1 MGYKYSGDAILGV
14 SLSVNTPKPL
24 DSRSVVENLSELY
37 NIPENT
43 AYQGMTV
50 ANISNGNLYMLVDKS
65 KINEKAGWKA
75 SYESIQ
81 IITCTEKE
89 YKEWEENTNENYTPK
104 DETKSFLHQDTYYYI
119 YEDSLSPATEEQEY
133 LTRKWGEQIE
143 DSLKKKGSE
152 EAVIAL
158 DKRVTAD
165 ENNLKDN
172 YLKKVEI
179 IDTYATKTLLQTSLQ
194 DTLINYYTKDESD
207 GLFVTKETANDYVTI
222 EMLKGS
228 NSEDDDFIFVTQN
241 QYSKNREEDANEFT
255 TKNLISESTTTQTQ
269 TIKNS
274 DGESVLTSTNNV
286 LLVNGDQIALL
297 KEVPKIICISQSD
310 YDKETNLDP
319 DTYYYVYEPDNDFE
333 NGFVKGSQIEEYYY
347 NKNTIDKK
355 LKELIDRI
363 ELLEAY
369 HKS

>member
-143 DSLKKKGSE
+143 DSLKKKGS
-152 EAVIAL
+152 
-158 DKRVTAD
+158 
-165 ENNLKDN
+165 
-172 YLKKVEI
+172 
-179 IDTYATKTLLQTSLQ
+179 
-194 DTLINYYTKDESD
+194 
-207 GLFVTKETANDYVTI
+207 
-222 EMLKGS
+222 
-228 NSEDDDFIFVTQN
+228 
-241 QYSKNREEDANEFT
+241 
-255 TKNLISESTTTQTQ
+255 
-269 TIKNS
+269 
-274 DGESVLTSTNNV
+274 
-286 LLVNGDQIALL
+286 
-297 KEVPKIICISQSD
+297 
-310 YDKETNLDP
+310 
-319 DTYYYVYEPDNDFE
+319 
-333 NGFVKGSQIEEYYY
+333 
-347 NKNTIDKK
+347 
-355 LKELIDRI
+355 
-363 ELLEAY
+363 
-369 HKS
+369 